1 MWGLFSV
8 FLSPLV
14 IWKKI
19 ITFGIIYLFLLTGVS
34 HKIHFFMKKVFAA
47 LAALAMMAAV
57 VSCEYDS
64 PDIRFQQTTNLT
76 NDYSALVNAL
86 LDQTKTVSEKLNLL
100 EKAINNQ
107 TFTLEQKIELLTKAY
122 ESGVIKYE
130 ELIGKAIAAINS
142 MSTSIAEKLAAIE
155 NALKTQTS
163 DLSAKLALIESSVK
177 LGFADNAKAIDL
189 VRTAIG
195 SLQGSL
201 EEKLAAVEKAVKD
214 QTMDLSAKL
223 VLIEGAVKTGLA
235 DNAEAI
241 KLVKQAV
248 ESLEGTVEEKLK
260 AINETIESQ
269 TNTLSGKLAA
279 IQGSLD
285 AGLVGEDSTLGLVKK
300 AIDALNATAGTA
312 NDKLDA
318 IKNAIDSPTSGLN
331 VKLEAIEEAL
341 SQGLIDVTKKQDLI
355 LAALNSASTY
365 HFTDDELLEKGQDYL
380 LVDAAFWEANHENYE
395 VVRKLKELI
404 KLSVP
409 HKYKFWIKLPSGKY
423 PISGSEDTSFYGPLY
438 TEGGIMKD
446 IMNSGEVILAVDCDS
461 YLNPKWHTVNGHKC
475 YYLKK
480 VHKGCRYNFVV
491 KVGERAAGKKLKVEG
506 MNSKD
511 RFIQVT
517 YAQVG
522 ECIEYW
528 HRSDAVKTR
537 TGVWGFQELQYYPY
551 QYPDNSVEFIIVED
565 N

>member
-1 MWGLFSV
+1 M
-8 FLSPLV
+8 
-14 IWKKI
+14 
-19 ITFGIIYLFLLTGVS
+19 
-34 HKIHFFMKKVFAA
+34 
-47 LAALAMMAAV
+47 
-57 VSCEYDS
+57 
-64 PDIRFQQTTNLT
+64 
-76 NDYSALVNAL
+76 
-86 LDQTKTVSEKLNLL
+86 
-100 EKAINNQ
+100 
-107 TFTLEQKIELLTKAY
+107 
-122 ESGVIKYE
+122 
-130 ELIGKAIAAINS
+130 
-142 MSTSIAEKLAAIE
+142 
-155 NALKTQTS
+155 
-163 DLSAKLALIESSVK
+163 DLSAKLVLIEGTVK
-177 LGFADNAKAIDL
+177 AGFADNAKAIDL
-189 VRTAIG
+189 VKDAIG

-365 HFTDDELLEKGQDYL
+365 HFTKDELLEVGDDYL
-380 LVDAAFWEANHENYE
+380 YVDDAFWVANHENYE
-395 VVRKLKELI
+395 VVRALKDLI
-404 KLSVP
+404 PLSLP
-409 HKYKFWIKLPSGKY
+409 HRYKFWWRQDSGKY
-423 PISGSEDTSFYGPLY
+423 PLSGSETTSFYGPLY
-438 TEGGIMKD
+438 TEGGIL
-446 IMNSGEVILAVDCDS
+446 NSIIDWDGVILAVHIGQN
-461 YLNPKWHTVNGHKC
+461 YVNPDPVHTNINGHSC
-475 YYLKK
+475 YYIKK
-480 VHKGCRYNFVV
+480 VHKNCSYRFWV
-491 KVGERAAGKKLKVEG
+491 KIGERAAGKNLKVQDMIG
-506 MNSKD
+506 ADSFRKIRRPD
-511 RFIQVT
+511 GD
-517 YAQVG
+517 Y
-522 ECIEYW
+522 IEYI
-528 HRSDAVKTR
+528 HKSTAIKSTS
-537 TGVWGFQELQYYPY
+537 GVLGFRGLQYYPN

>member
-1 MWGLFSV
+1 M
-8 FLSPLV
+8 
-14 IWKKI
+14 
-19 ITFGIIYLFLLTGVS
+19 
-34 HKIHFFMKKVFAA
+34 
-47 LAALAMMAAV
+47 
-57 VSCEYDS
+57 
-64 PDIRFQQTTNLT
+64 
-76 NDYSALVNAL
+76 
-86 LDQTKTVSEKLNLL
+86 
-100 EKAINNQ
+100 
-107 TFTLEQKIELLTKAY
+107 
-122 ESGVIKYE
+122 
-130 ELIGKAIAAINS
+130 
-142 MSTSIAEKLAAIE
+142 
-155 NALKTQTS
+155 
-163 DLSAKLALIESSVK
+163 DLSAKLVLIEGTVK
-177 LGFADNAKAIDL
+177 AGFADNAKAIDL
-189 VRTAIG
+189 VKDAIG

-300 AIDALNATAGTA
+300 SIDALNATAGTA

-365 HFTDDELLEKGQDYL
+365 HFTKDELLEVGDDYL
-380 LVDAAFWEANHENYE
+380 YVDDAFWVANHENYE
-395 VVRKLKELI
+395 VVRALKDLI
-404 KLSVP
+404 PLSLP
-409 HKYKFWIKLPSGKY
+409 HRYKFWWRQDSGKY
-423 PISGSEDTSFYGPLY
+423 PLSGSETTSFYGPLY
-438 TEGGIMKD
+438 TEGGILD
-446 IMNSGEVILAVDCDS
+446 RIIDWDGVILAVHIGQN
-461 YLNPKWHTVNGHKC
+461 YVNPDPVHTNINGHSC
-475 YYLKK
+475 YYIKK
-480 VHKGCRYNFVV
+480 VHKNCSYCFWV
-491 KVGERAAGKKLKVEG
+491 KIGERAAGKNLKVQDMIG
-506 MNSKD
+506 ADSFRRHD
-511 RFIQVT
+511 GD
-517 YAQVG
+517 Y
-522 ECIEYW
+522 IEYI
-528 HRSDAVKTR
+528 HKSTAIKSTS
-537 TGVWGFQELQYYPY
+537 GVWGFRGLYYPN

>member
-1 MWGLFSV
+1 
-8 FLSPLV
+8 
-14 IWKKI
+14 
-19 ITFGIIYLFLLTGVS
+19 
-34 HKIHFFMKKVFAA
+34 MKKVFAA

-130 ELIGKAIAAINS
+130 ELIGKTIAAINS
-142 MSTSIAEKLAAIE
+142 MSTSVAEKLAAIE
-155 NALKTQTS
+155 NALKIQTS

-189 VRTAIG
+189 VKDAIG

-214 QTMDLSAKL
+214 QTTDLSAKL
-223 VLIEGAVKTGLA
+223 ALIEGAV
-235 DNAEAI
+235 N
-241 KLVKQAV
+241 
-248 ESLEGTVEEKLK
+248 S
-260 AINETIESQ
+260 
-269 TNTLSGKLAA
+269 
-279 IQGSLD
+279 
-285 AGLVGEDSTLGLVKK
+285 GLVGEDSTLGLVRK

-318 IKNAIDSPTSGLN
+318 IKDAIESPTSGLN

-355 LAALNSASTY
+355 LAAINSTSTY
-365 HFTDDELLEKGQDYL
+365 HFTDDELLETGEDYL
-380 LVDAAFWEANHENYE
+380 LVDAAFWNANHENYE
-395 VVRKLKELI
+395 VVRALKELI

-409 HKYKFWIKLPSGKY
+409 HKYKFWWQQTSGKY
-423 PISGSEDTSFYGPLY
+423 AFSGYEPTSFYGPLWS
-438 TEGGIMKD
+438 EGGILKG
-446 IMNSGEVILAVDCDS
+446 IAGSSGVILAADLGQTGASPSLDR
-461 YLNPKWHTVNGHKC
+461 KNGHTC

-480 VHKGCRYNFVV
+480 VHKSCQYYFHV
-491 KVGERAAGKKLKVEG
+491 KVGDRADGKNLKVKD
-506 MNSKD
+506 MND
-511 RFIQVT
+511 RDTFRVLPLGDGN
-517 YAQVG
+517 YL
-522 ECIEYW
+522 EYVHW
-528 HRSDAVKTR
+528 TEAVRST
-537 TGVWGFQELQYYPY
+537 TGVWGFNNLKYLANLI
-551 QYPDNSVEFIIVED
+551 PDNSVEFIIVED

>member
-1 MWGLFSV
+1 MR
-8 FLSPLV
+8 
-14 IWKKI
+14 
-19 ITFGIIYLFLLTGVS
+19 
-34 HKIHFFMKKVFAA
+34 
-47 LAALAMMAAV
+47 
-57 VSCEYDS
+57 D
-64 PDIRFQQTTNLT
+64 QTT
-76 NDYSALVNAL
+76 
-86 LDQTKTVSEKLNLL
+86 
-100 EKAINNQ
+100 
-107 TFTLEQKIELLTKAY
+107 
-122 ESGVIKYE
+122 
-130 ELIGKAIAAINS
+130 
-142 MSTSIAEKLAAIE
+142 
-155 NALKTQTS
+155 
-163 DLSAKLALIESSVK
+163 DLSAKLVLIEGTVK
-177 LGFADNAKAIDL
+177 AGFADNAKAIDL

>member
-1 MWGLFSV
+1 M
-8 FLSPLV
+8 
-14 IWKKI
+14 
-19 ITFGIIYLFLLTGVS
+19 
-34 HKIHFFMKKVFAA
+34 
-47 LAALAMMAAV
+47 
-57 VSCEYDS
+57 
-64 PDIRFQQTTNLT
+64 
-76 NDYSALVNAL
+76 
-86 LDQTKTVSEKLNLL
+86 
-100 EKAINNQ
+100 
-107 TFTLEQKIELLTKAY
+107 
-122 ESGVIKYE
+122 
-130 ELIGKAIAAINS
+130 
-142 MSTSIAEKLAAIE
+142 
-155 NALKTQTS
+155 
-163 DLSAKLALIESSVK
+163 DLSAKLVLIEGTVK
-177 LGFADNAKAIDL
+177 AGFADNAKAIDL
-189 VRTAIG
+189 VKDAIG

-365 HFTDDELLEKGQDYL
+365 HFTKDELLEVGDDYL
-380 LVDAAFWEANHENYE
+380 YVDDAFWVANHENYE
-395 VVRKLKELI
+395 VVRALKDLI
-404 KLSVP
+404 PLSLP
-409 HKYKFWIKLPSGKY
+409 HRYKFWWRQDSGKY
-423 PISGSEDTSFYGPLY
+423 PLSGSETTSFYGPLY
-438 TEGGIMKD
+438 TEGGILD
-446 IMNSGEVILAVDCDS
+446 RIIDWDGVILAVHIGQN
-461 YLNPKWHTVNGHKC
+461 YVNPDPVHTNINGHSC
-475 YYLKK
+475 YYIKK
-480 VHKGCRYNFVV
+480 VHKNCSYCFWV
-491 KVGERAAGKKLKVEG
+491 KIGERAAGKNLKVQDMIG
-506 MNSKD
+506 ADSFRRHD
-511 RFIQVT
+511 GD
-517 YAQVG
+517 Y
-522 ECIEYW
+522 IEYI
-528 HRSDAVKTR
+528 HKSTAIKSTS
-537 TGVWGFQELQYYPY
+537 GVWGFRGLYYPN

>member
-1 MWGLFSV
+1 
-8 FLSPLV
+8 
-14 IWKKI
+14 
-19 ITFGIIYLFLLTGVS
+19 
-34 HKIHFFMKKVFAA
+34 MK
-47 LAALAMMAAV
+47 
-57 VSCEYDS
+57 D
-64 PDIRFQQTTNLT
+64 QTT
-76 NDYSALVNAL
+76 
-86 LDQTKTVSEKLNLL
+86 
-100 EKAINNQ
+100 
-107 TFTLEQKIELLTKAY
+107 
-122 ESGVIKYE
+122 
-130 ELIGKAIAAINS
+130 
-142 MSTSIAEKLAAIE
+142 
-155 NALKTQTS
+155 
-163 DLSAKLALIESSVK
+163 DLSAKLVLIEGTVK
-177 LGFADNAKAIDL
+177 AGLADNAKAIDL
-189 VRTAIG
+189 VKDAIG

-214 QTMDLSAKL
+214 QTTDLSAKL

-365 HFTDDELLEKGQDYL
+365 HFTKDELLEVGDDYL
-380 LVDAAFWEANHENYE
+380 YVDDAFWVANHENYE
-395 VVRKLKELI
+395 VVRALKDLI
-404 KLSVP
+404 PLSLP
-409 HKYKFWIKLPSGKY
+409 HRYKFWWRQDSGKY
-423 PISGSEDTSFYGPLY
+423 PLSGSETTSFYGPLY
-438 TEGGIMKD
+438 TEGGIL
-446 IMNSGEVILAVDCDS
+446 NSIIDWDGVILAV
-461 YLNPKWHTVNGHKC
+461 YIGQNYVNPDPVHTNINGHSC
-475 YYLKK
+475 YYIKK
-480 VHKGCRYNFVV
+480 VHKNCSYRFWV
-491 KVGERAAGKKLKVEG
+491 KIGERAAGKNLKVQDMIG
-506 MNSKD
+506 ADSFRKIRRPD
-511 RFIQVT
+511 GD
-517 YAQVG
+517 Y
-522 ECIEYW
+522 IEYI
-528 HRSDAVKTR
+528 HKSTAIKSTS
-537 TGVWGFQELQYYPY
+537 GVLGFRGLQYYPN

>member
-1 MWGLFSV
+1 M
-8 FLSPLV
+8 
-14 IWKKI
+14 
-19 ITFGIIYLFLLTGVS
+19 
-34 HKIHFFMKKVFAA
+34 
-47 LAALAMMAAV
+47 
-57 VSCEYDS
+57 
-64 PDIRFQQTTNLT
+64 
-76 NDYSALVNAL
+76 
-86 LDQTKTVSEKLNLL
+86 
-100 EKAINNQ
+100 
-107 TFTLEQKIELLTKAY
+107 
-122 ESGVIKYE
+122 
-130 ELIGKAIAAINS
+130 
-142 MSTSIAEKLAAIE
+142 
-155 NALKTQTS
+155 
-163 DLSAKLALIESSVK
+163 DLSAKLVLIEGTVK
-177 LGFADNAKAIDL
+177 AGFADNAKAIDL
-189 VRTAIG
+189 VKDAIG
-195 SLQGSL
+195 TLQGSL

-365 HFTDDELLEKGQDYL
+365 HFTKDELLEVGDDYL
-380 LVDAAFWEANHENYE
+380 YVDDAFWVANHENYE
-395 VVRKLKELI
+395 VVRALKDLI
-404 KLSVP
+404 PLSLP
-409 HKYKFWIKLPSGKY
+409 HRYKFWWRQDSGKY
-423 PISGSEDTSFYGPLY
+423 PLSGSETTSFYGPLY
-438 TEGGIMKD
+438 TEGGIL
-446 IMNSGEVILAVDCDS
+446 NSIIDWDGVILAV
-461 YLNPKWHTVNGHKC
+461 YIGQNYVNPDPVHTNINGHSC
-475 YYLKK
+475 YYIKK
-480 VHKGCRYNFVV
+480 VHKNCSYRFWV
-491 KVGERAAGKKLKVEG
+491 KIGERAAGKNLKVQDMIG
-506 MNSKD
+506 ADSFRKIRRPD
-511 RFIQVT
+511 GD
-517 YAQVG
+517 Y
-522 ECIEYW
+522 IEYI
-528 HRSDAVKTR
+528 HKSTAIKSTS
-537 TGVWGFQELQYYPY
+537 GVWGFRGLYYPN

>member
-1 MWGLFSV
+1 
-8 FLSPLV
+8 
-14 IWKKI
+14 
-19 ITFGIIYLFLLTGVS
+19 
-34 HKIHFFMKKVFAA
+34 
-47 LAALAMMAAV
+47 
-57 VSCEYDS
+57 
-64 PDIRFQQTTNLT
+64 
-76 NDYSALVNAL
+76 
-86 LDQTKTVSEKLNLL
+86 
-100 EKAINNQ
+100 KA
-107 TFTLEQKIELLTKAY
+107 
-122 ESGVIKYE
+122 
-130 ELIGKAIAAINS
+130 
-142 MSTSIAEKLAAIE
+142 
-155 NALKTQTS
+155 
-163 DLSAKLALIESSVK
+163 
-177 LGFADNAKAIDL
+177 GFADNAKAIDL
-189 VRTAIG
+189 VKDAIG
-195 SLQGSL
+195 SLQGSLEEKLAAVEKAVKDHTMDLSAKLVLIEGTVKAGFADNAKAIDLVKDAIGTLQGSL

-365 HFTDDELLEKGQDYL
+365 HFTKDELLEVGDDYL
-380 LVDAAFWEANHENYE
+380 YVDDAFWVANHENYE
-395 VVRKLKELI
+395 VVRALKDLI
-404 KLSVP
+404 PLSLP
-409 HKYKFWIKLPSGKY
+409 HRYKFWWRQDSGKY
-423 PISGSEDTSFYGPLY
+423 PLSGSETTSFYGPLY
-438 TEGGIMKD
+438 TEGGIL
-446 IMNSGEVILAVDCDS
+446 NSIIDWDGVILAV
-461 YLNPKWHTVNGHKC
+461 YIGQNYVNPDPVHTNINGHSC
-475 YYLKK
+475 YYIKK
-480 VHKGCRYNFVV
+480 VHKNCSYRFWV
-491 KVGERAAGKKLKVEG
+491 KIGERAAGKNLKVQDMIG
-506 MNSKD
+506 ADSFRKIRRPD
-511 RFIQVT
+511 GD
-517 YAQVG
+517 Y
-522 ECIEYW
+522 IEYI
-528 HRSDAVKTR
+528 HKSTAIKSTS
-537 TGVWGFQELQYYPY
+537 GVWGFRGLYYPN